1 MIAKIRDEG
10 LNRSQVMDHI
20 SWLSDVYGPRLTGGP
35 GIRQAADWTLK
46 KFAEWGLAN
55 AHRETFPFGKGWSL
69 VRFSAHLVEPQVEP
83 LIGFPGSWTP
93 GTNGTGHGRCRAGRR
108 SRTRRTSRSTAAR
121 LKGKIVLTQPAR
133 AVRMLEGPFV
143 LRMTDKD
150 FEEAA
155 TVAGA
160 AGAARAA
167 ADAAGRARRSR
178 AACSRRFRVLQGRR
192 CRRALQPRQR
202 QRHVRRAAATCPGGS
217 SGPTAARSSRPA
229 AARAAPTP
237 APGCRR

>member
-1 MIAKIRDEG
+1 M
-10 LNRSQVMDHI
+10 
-20 SWLSDVYGPRLTGGP
+20 
-35 GIRQAADWTLK
+35 
-46 KFAEWGLAN
+46 
-55 AHRETFPFGKGWSL
+55 
-69 VRFSAHLVEPQVEP
+69 RFSAHSIEPQVEP

-93 GTNGTGHGRCRAGRR
+93 GTNGAVIADVVRVQIESEADFERYRGT
-108 SRTRRTSRSTAAR
+108 

-155 TVAGA
+155 TVPGGPRRADA
-160 AGAARAA
+160 AGAAARG
-167 ADAAGRARRSR
+167 GRGDGRGS
-178 AACSRRFRVLQGRR
+178 LQQKLQQFYKAEGVV
-192 CRRALQPRQR
+192 ALFDRGSDS
-202 QRHVRRAAATCPGGS
+202 RHVRRRQRSLLAAA
-217 SGPTAARSSRPA
+217 AARRRHDLPDAA